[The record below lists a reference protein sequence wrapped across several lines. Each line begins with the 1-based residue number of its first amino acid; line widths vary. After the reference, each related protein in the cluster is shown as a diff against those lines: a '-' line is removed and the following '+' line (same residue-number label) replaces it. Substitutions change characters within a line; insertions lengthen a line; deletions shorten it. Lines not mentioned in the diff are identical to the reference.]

1 MKKNFLL
8 ALLVLMVSCTSSETP
23 NAPLPNDEYSLP
35 DGMFLTSLV
44 DTYDEDTVFHNLT
57 YDSNG
62 RVSKLNIK
70 DEHNFTLQYFYN
82 PLSVVS
88 ESDEYG
94 RIEIDVTQNS
104 DGLVTALSY
113 IDKYGSTCSYNMK
126 YNGKELVQLSFQESG
141 FSSTTYLTWEN
152 GNIVRIMCIESDSG
166 GWCEDF
172 EYTEQ
177 SNTYS
182 QIIYPIIDI
191 IGYDFENGLLGFFLN
206 GQLGVST
213 KKLPNKNTSYEIGY
227 EQYKDV
233 ENIEY
238 QLDSKGVILSE
249 IIDGDVSLRYNYST
263 IK

>member
-8 ALLVLMVSCTSSETP
+8 ALLVLILSCTSSETP
-23 NAPLPNDEYSLP
+23 TAPLPNDEYSLP

-44 DTYDEDTVFHNLT
+44 DTYDEDTVFHNLS

-70 DEHNFTLQYFYN
+70 DEHNFTLQYSYN

-94 RIEIDVTQNS
+94 RIEIDITQNS
-104 DGLVTALSY
+104 DGLISGLSY
-113 IDKYGSTCSYNMK
+113 VRDGEPVSYGMK

-213 KKLPNKNTSYEIGY
+213 KQLPNRCTSYEIGY
-227 EQYKDV
+227 EQYKSVHD
-233 ENIEY
+233 IEY

>member
-1 MKKNFLL
+1 MKKIFLL
-8 ALLVLMVSCTSSETP
+8 ALLVLMASCTSSETP
-23 NAPLPNDEYSLP
+23 SAPMPNDEFSLP

-44 DTYDEDTVFHNLT
+44 DTYDGTVFHNLS

-62 RVSKLNIK
+62 RVSKLNTK
-70 DEHNFTLQYFYN
+70 YKYNYTLQYSYN

-88 ESDEYG
+88 DSDEYG
-94 RIEIDVTQNS
+94 KFEIDVTQNS
-104 DGLVTALSY
+104 DGLISSLSY
-113 IDKYGSTCSYNMK
+113 VRDGEPVSYGMK
-126 YNGKELVQLSFQESG
+126 YNGKELVQLSFQDSD

-152 GNIVRIMCIESDSG
+152 GNIVRTMCIESDSC

-177 SNTYS
+177 SNTFS
-182 QIIYPIIDI
+182 QILYPIKDI
-191 IGYDFENGLLGFFLN
+191 LGYHFENGLLGFFLN

-213 KKLPNKNTSYEIGY
+213 KNLPNRVTSYEIGY

-233 ENIEY
+233 EEIEY